1 MIDNLKDAITHA
13 REVASKQRRRFEDI
27 YGQEEQT
34 EAERKEAIACLD
46 CSNEHGLLAAWLEE
60 LQERRE
66 KDTDCV
72 EWETTVHG
80 VLAYKVCSGCKA
92 EYLFDLTYGWKLCP
106 KCGAKIKGGAV

>member
-13 REVASKQRRRFEDI
+13 REVAETQRRYTKAFGDKPVTGAAKNYVNLCLECAA
-27 YGQEEQT
+27 EHEQ
-34 EAERKEAIACLD
+34 
-46 CSNEHGLLAAWLEE
+46 LAAWLEE
-60 LQERRE
+60 LQKRRE

>member
-13 REVASKQRRRFEDI
+13 REVAEKQRGYTKALGDKPITGAAKTYVESCL
-27 YGQEEQT
+27 ECASEHEQ
-34 EAERKEAIACLD
+34 
-46 CSNEHGLLAAWLEE
+46 LAAWLTE
-60 LQERRE
+60 LKERRE
-66 KDTDCV
+66 NDTDCV

-106 KCGAKIKGGAV
+106 KCGAHIKGGAV